1 MKLFSLPLRWRCLI
15 LLAGLTVQTVRA
27 EQFDWYRFS
36 VNEDQLQPVVDFSG
50 LNRPITAADRVF
62 VRQAHFYTTGADR
75 RPNTGDDKR
84 LRFFGISLSAADNF
98 PDEQGAVKLAKRLR
112 RLGFNAVR
120 LHHLDTTLSD
130 DTSKPQGILTTGA
143 YPSFNHE
150 AIRRLRLLIDACKN
164 EGIYVN
170 LNLHVGYAFRPAVD
184 QITPL
189 FAGERMPFASQP
201 MHMFE
206 PRMQALQVEYA
217 QQLLRRLQ
225 LNDDPV
231 LAMVEINNES
241 SLVGAW
247 QRQQIDQL
255 KGEYQRILQL
265 QWQRW
270 IQRQYGSIEQA
281 CVVWHSCS
289 LPKKG
294 GLLVSLQDRLIL
306 EQGDD
311 WTLKAQDMLRRVFE
325 KFQWTV
331 PAVLQRQHQLPDSG
345 LGRRVIDFLRFLSES
360 DKQYLELMKKTVRAE
375 VGNLVPVAGT
385 QAYYGGLLNVDSH
398 VAMDYVD
405 EHVYVD
411 HYQFPGKEWDR
422 NDWKIRD
429 QSALKDGWHNLLS
442 RAYYRDARKPFVIS
456 EFNQAYPNRQSAEI
470 IPVMA
475 TLASMQD
482 WDGLFFFQY
491 GDVNLRDPAPDSFSL
506 TGHSGQLVTTGLSS
520 SLFRQFQL
528 QPNPDLAQLALP
540 ANVRL
545 SLAAQLESV
554 NPAVYPGYLRANM
567 HLSEDT
573 ATSRRIAMDF
583 AAMTQSKIQSMSNT
597 TTDAEHDA
605 EPGAEVSVRA
615 PGQQLVYQREQPQL
629 WMQNL
634 YGALQLGVSDTANLN
649 LKILKPQISGE
660 ARKYATFLMGSRDGL
675 PLKQSR
681 RLLLVA
687 SGATTASQ
695 GAEEQALAKKLI
707 PYNGNM
713 IWKTLEPD
721 VGLAGKP
728 SGSRDGV
735 APVWMERIVFQLFV
749 PSAYP
754 RIEIYPLDEK
764 GSRLPPLLK
773 QNIQQVPGGFQVNF
787 NQRTPWYEI
796 VLSPAL

>member
-1 MKLFSLPLRWRCLI
+1 MKLFFFSPGWRCLI
-15 LLAGLTVQTVRA
+15 LLVGLAAQTVSA
-27 EQFDWYRFS
+27 EQMDWYRFS

-62 VRQAHFYTTGADR
+62 IKQAHFYTTGTDKK
-75 RPNTGDDKR
+75 PNTGDDKR

-98 PDEQGAVKLAKRLR
+98 PDEPGAVKLAKRLR

-130 DTSKPQGILTTGA
+130 DTDKPQGILTTGA

-150 AIRRLRLLIDACKN
+150 ALRRLRLLIDACKN
-164 EGIYVN
+164 EGLYVN

-184 QITPL
+184 QVTPL
-189 FAGERMPFASQP
+189 FAGESMPFASQP

-247 QRQQIDQL
+247 QRQQIDHL

-270 IQRQYGSIEQA
+270 IQHQYGSIEQA
-281 CVVWHSCS
+281 CAVWRSCS

-294 GLLVSLQDRLIL
+294 GLLVTLQDRRIL

-311 WTLKAQDMLRRVFE
+311 WTLRAQDMLRRVFE
-325 KFQWTV
+325 KFHWTV
-331 PAVLQRQHQLPDSG
+331 PTALQRQHQLPDSG

-360 DKQYLELMKKTVRAE
+360 DKQYLELIKKTIRAE

-398 VAMDYVD
+398 AAMDYVD

-411 HYQFPGKEWDR
+411 HYQFPGKDWDR

-429 QSALKDGWHNLLS
+429 QSALKEGWSNLLS

-520 SLFRQFQL
+520 ALFRQFQL
-528 QPNPDLAQLALP
+528 QPNPELALVSLP
-540 ANVRL
+540 ANARL
-545 SLAAQLESV
+545 SLASQLESV
-554 NPAVYPGYLRANM
+554 NPAVYPGYLRAN
-567 HLSEDT
+567 LQISED
-573 ATSRRIAMDF
+573 AVMSRRIAMDF
-583 AAMTQSKIQSMSNT
+583 AALAQSKNQDVSNMVS
-597 TTDAEHDA
+597 APEL
-605 EPGAEVSVRA
+605 GAEVSVRA
-615 PGQQLVYQREQPQL
+615 SGQQLLIQREQPQI

-634 YGALQLGVSDTANLN
+634 YSAVQLGVSDTANLS
-649 LKILKPQISGE
+649 LKILNPQISGE
-660 ARKYATFLMGSRDGL
+660 GRKYATFLLGTRDGL

-695 GAEEQALAKKLI
+695 GPEGQAQAKKLI
-707 PYNGNM
+707 PYDGNM

-721 VGLAGKP
+721 AGLTGKP
-728 SGSRDGV
+728 SGPRDGV

-764 GSRLPPLLK
+764 GARLPPLLK
-773 QNIQQVPGGFQVNF
+773 QNIQQVSGGFQVSF

-796 VLSPAL
+796 VLSPAP